1 MFRIGLAGGMGS
13 GKSEV
18 AARLSELGA
27 LVIEA
32 DAVARDI
39 VAVGTGVFAAIVGAF
54 GESVLADDGGLDRE
68 ALAAAAFSSEE
79 RTSVLN
85 AITHPALIREIMR
98 RSEGLEKQS
107 PSGVLV
113 VDAALLVRWA
123 VLDLFDVV
131 LIVHAP
137 RELRVRRLV
146 EAGFGEEDVRRR
158 MHSQLSD
165 DVMLAAA
172 DVVIENGGSIEELRA
187 AVDDFWE
194 SLPVNTQE
202 DWK

>member
-32 DAVARDI
+32 DAVARDV
-39 VAVGTGVFAAIVGAF
+39 VAEGTEVFAAIVDAF
-54 GESVLADDGGLDRE
+54 GESVLADDGGLDRG

-79 RTSVLN
+79 RTGVLN
-85 AITHPALIREIMR
+85 AITHPALIGEIVR
-98 RSEGLEKQS
+98 RSEELERDG

-113 VDAALLVRWA
+113 VDAALLVQWD
-123 VLDLFDVV
+123 VLDMFDVV
-131 LIVHAP
+131 LLVRAP
-137 RELRVRRLV
+137 TELRVRRLV
-146 EAGFGEEDVRRR
+146 EAGFEEEDVRRR
-158 MHSQLSD
+158 MRSQLPD

-172 DVVIENGGSIEELRA
+172 DVIIENEGSVEELRV

-194 SLPVNTQE
+194 SLSVNRRE
-202 DWK
+202 DER

>member
-39 VAVGTGVFAAIVGAF
+39 VAVGTEGHAAIVDAF
-54 GESVLADDGGLDRE
+54 GESVLTADGSLDRR

-79 RTSVLN
+79 RTGVLN
-85 AITHPALIREIMR
+85 AITHPALIDEIVQ
-98 RSEGLEKQS
+98 RSERLERRNPQ
-107 PSGVLV
+107 GVLV
-113 VDAALLVRWA
+113 VDAALLVRWD
-123 VLDLFDVV
+123 VLDMFDVV
-131 LIVHAP
+131 LVIHAP
-137 RELRVRRLV
+137 MELRVSRLL

-158 MHSQLSD
+158 MHSQLPD

-172 DVVIENGGSIEELRA
+172 DVVIENGGSIDELRA

-194 SLPVNTQE
+194 SLPGNSRE
-202 DWK
+202 DER

>member
-27 LVIEA
+27 LVIEV

-39 VAVGTGVFAAIVGAF
+39 VAVGTEVFTAIVGAF

-68 ALAAAAFSSEE
+68 ALSAAAFSSEGA
-79 RTSVLN
+79 TNVLN
-85 AITHPALIREIMR
+85 AITHPALIREIIR
-98 RSEGLEKQS
+98 RSEGLERQS
-107 PSGVLV
+107 PSGILV
-113 VDAALLVRWA
+113 VDAALLVQWD
-123 VLDLFDVV
+123 VLDMFDVV
-131 LIVHAP
+131 LVVHAP

-146 EAGFGEEDVRRR
+146 EAGFAEEDVRRR
-158 MHSQLSD
+158 MQSQLPD
-165 DVMLAAA
+165 DVMVAAA
-172 DVVIENGGSIEELRA
+172 DVVIENGGSIDELRA

-194 SLPVNTQE
+194 SLPGNQRE
-202 DWK
+202 DEK

>member
-39 VAVGTGVFAAIVGAF
+39 VAVGTDVFAAIVDAF
-54 GESVLADDGGLDRE
+54 GESVLADDGGLDRG
-68 ALAAAAFSSEE
+68 ALAAAAFSSEDA
-79 RTSVLN
+79 TGVLN
-85 AITHPALIREIMR
+85 AITHPALIREIIR
-98 RSEGLEKQS
+98 RSEELERQS

-113 VDAALLVRWA
+113 VDAALLVQWD
-123 VLDLFDVV
+123 VLDMFDVV
-131 LIVHAP
+131 LVVHAP

-146 EAGFGEEDVRRR
+146 EAGFAEEDIRWR
-158 MHSQLSD
+158 MRSQLPD
-165 DVMLAAA
+165 DVMVAAA
-172 DVVIENGGSIEELRA
+172 DVVIENGGSIDELRA

-194 SLPVNTQE
+194 SLPGNQRE
-202 DWK
+202 DEK

>member
-39 VAVGTGVFAAIVGAF
+39 VAVGTEVFTAIVGAF
-54 GESVLADDGGLDRE
+54 GESVLADDGGLDRG
-68 ALAAAAFSSEE
+68 ALSAAAFSSEGA
-79 RTSVLN
+79 TSVLN
-85 AITHPALIREIMR
+85 GITHPALIREIMR
-98 RSEGLEKQS
+98 RSEVLERQS

-113 VDAALLVRWA
+113 VDAALLVQWD

-131 LIVHAP
+131 VIVHAP

-165 DVMLAAA
+165 DMMLAAA

-194 SLPVNTQE
+194 SLPINT
-202 DWK
+202 

>member
-39 VAVGTGVFAAIVGAF
+39 VAVGTPVLAAIVGAF
-54 GESVLADDGGLDRE
+54 GESVLADDGGLDRG

-85 AITHPALIREIMR
+85 AITHPALIREIIR

-113 VDAALLVRWA
+113 VDAALLVRWD

-137 RELRVRRLV
+137 RELRVSRLV

-158 MHSQLSD
+158 MRSQLSD

-172 DVVIENGGSIEELRA
+172 DVVIENRGSIEELRA
-187 AVDDFWE
+187 AVDGFWE
-194 SLPVNTQE
+194 SRPGN
-202 DWK
+202 

>member
-39 VAVGTGVFAAIVGAF
+39 VAVGTEVHDAIRDAF
-54 GESVLADDGGLDRE
+54 GESVLADDGSLDRR

-79 RTSVLN
+79 RTGVLN
-85 AITHPALIREIMR
+85 AITHPALIDEIMR
-98 RSEGLEKQS
+98 RSEGLERQS

-113 VDAALLVRWA
+113 VDAALLVRWD
-123 VLDLFDVV
+123 VLDMFDVV
-131 LIVHAP
+131 LVVHAP
-137 RELRVRRLV
+137 RELRVSRLV
-146 EAGFGEEDVRRR
+146 EAGFGEEDVRLR
-158 MHSQLSD
+158 MHSQLPD
-165 DVMLAAA
+165 EVMLAAA
-172 DVVIENGGSIEELRA
+172 DVVIENGGSIDELRT

-194 SLPVNTQE
+194 SLSGISRE
-202 DWK
+202 DER

>member
-39 VAVGTGVFAAIVGAF
+39 VAVGTPVLAAIVGAF
-54 GESVLADDGGLDRE
+54 GESVLADDGGLDRG

-85 AITHPALIREIMR
+85 AITHPALIREIIR
-98 RSEGLEKQS
+98 RSEELEKQD

-113 VDAALLVRWA
+113 VDAALLVRWD

-137 RELRVRRLV
+137 RELRVSRLV

-158 MHSQLSD
+158 MRSQLSD

-172 DVVIENGGSIEELRA
+172 DVVIENRGSIEELRA
-187 AVDDFWE
+187 AVDGFWE
-194 SLPVNTQE
+194 SLPGN
-202 DWK
+202 

>member
-39 VAVGTGVFAAIVGAF
+39 VAAGTDVLAAIVDAF
-54 GESVLADDGGLDRE
+54 GESVLDDDGGLDRG

-79 RTSVLN
+79 ATSALN
-85 AITHPALIREIMR
+85 AITHPPLIREIIR
-98 RSEGLEKQS
+98 RSEGLERQS

-113 VDAALLVRWA
+113 VDAALLVRWD

-137 RELRVRRLV
+137 LELRVSRLV

-158 MHSQLSD
+158 MCSQLSD

-172 DVVIENGGSIEELRA
+172 DVVIENRGSIEELRA
-187 AVDDFWE
+187 AVDGGWE
-194 SLPVNTQE
+194 SLPGN
-202 DWK
+202 

>member
-39 VAVGTGVFAAIVGAF
+39 VAVGTPVLAAIVGAF
-54 GESVLADDGGLDRE
+54 GESVLADDGGLDRG

-85 AITHPALIREIMR
+85 AITHPALIREIIR

-113 VDAALLVRWA
+113 VDAALLVRWD

-137 RELRVRRLV
+137 RELRVSRLV

-158 MHSQLSD
+158 MRSQLSD

-172 DVVIENGGSIEELRA
+172 DVVIENRGSIEELRA
-187 AVDDFWE
+187 AVDGFWE

>member
-1 MFRIGLAGGMGS
+1 MFRIGLTGGMGS

-39 VAVGTGVFAAIVGAF
+39 VAAGTDVLAAIVDAF
-54 GESVLADDGGLDRE
+54 GESVLDDDGGLDRG

-79 RTSVLN
+79 ATSALN
-85 AITHPALIREIMR
+85 AITHPPLIREIIR
-98 RSEGLEKQS
+98 RSEGLERQN

-113 VDAALLVRWA
+113 VDAALLVRWD

-137 RELRVRRLV
+137 LELRVSRLV
-146 EAGFGEEDVRRR
+146 AAGVGEEDVRRR
-158 MHSQLSD
+158 MCSQLSD

-172 DVVIENGGSIEELRA
+172 DVVIENRGSIEELRA
-187 AVDDFWE
+187 AVDGFWE
-194 SLPVNTQE
+194 SLPGN
-202 DWK
+202 

>member
-39 VAVGTGVFAAIVGAF
+39 VAAGTDVLAAIVDAF
-54 GESVLADDGGLDRE
+54 GESVLDDDGGLDRG
-68 ALAAAAFSSEE
+68 ALAAVAFSSEG

-85 AITHPALIREIMR
+85 AITHPALIREIVR
-98 RSEGLEKQS
+98 RSERLEKKS

-113 VDAALLVRWA
+113 VDAALLVRWD

-137 RELRVRRLV
+137 RELRVSRLV

-158 MHSQLSD
+158 MRSQLSD

-194 SLPVNTQE
+194 SLPGN
-202 DWK
+202 

>member
-32 DAVARDI
+32 DAVARDV
-39 VAVGTGVFAAIVGAF
+39 VAEGTEVFAAIVDAF
-54 GESVLADDGGLDRE
+54 GESVLADDGGLDRGT
-68 ALAAAAFSSEE
+68 LAAAAFSSEE
-79 RTSVLN
+79 ATSVLN
-85 AITHPALIREIMR
+85 AITNPALIREIMR

-113 VDAALLVRWA
+113 VDAALLVQWD
-123 VLDLFDVV
+123 VLDMFDVV
-131 LIVHAP
+131 LLVRAP
-137 RELRVRRLV
+137 TELRVRRLV
-146 EAGFGEEDVRRR
+146 EAGFEEEDVRRR
-158 MHSQLSD
+158 MRSQLPD

-172 DVVIENGGSIEELRA
+172 DVIIENEGSVEELRV

-194 SLPVNTQE
+194 SLSVNRRE
-202 DWK
+202 GER